1 MCVVDAETPAKAAFN
16 ERALRRISLTA
27 LARQLPL
34 LCGIGAYLTVMARSG
49 GVLADPDTYW
59 HIAVGRWIVA
69 HGAVPRHDVFSY
81 TFQGAPWVPHEWL
94 ADVLIGW
101 TYDQFRWGGLIA
113 MTAIAFGVAIALLVH
128 HLLKYMPPAYAL
140 IGALGAWGMCLP
152 HLFARPHV
160 LTLAVLVAWT
170 ANLVAARD
178 AGRAP
183 SPAAALLMLLWA
195 NLHGGY
201 MFGLGLAAMLGAEAV
216 FEADGW
222 RPALASALRWGG
234 FGALSLVAALATPN
248 GLSGLLLPLRLLGM
262 QTVMSSIGEWRGPDF
277 QQPQPFEAWLLL
289 VLLVALTRG
298 VRLPITRVVML
309 LVLVHLALTHLRN
322 AELVGLAAPLLVARG
337 LAPAGARTPVRAPAT
352 IALAA
357 AGAFV
362 VATAIAAA
370 RFDAAQDP
378 ARYAP
383 TEAVAFVEARGAPGR
398 VLNAYEFGGYLI
410 FKGIPTSIDGRA
422 DMYGDAFFRRYHD
435 LAALPSLI
443 AQYDVAWTLYEPQDP
458 HVVLLDH
465 LAGWRRVYADAKA
478 VVHMR
483 DDGAPPN

>member
-1 MCVVDAETPAKAAFN
+1 M
-16 ERALRRISLTA
+16 RRISLTA

-113 MTAIAFGVAIALLVH
+113 MTAIAFGAAIALLVH